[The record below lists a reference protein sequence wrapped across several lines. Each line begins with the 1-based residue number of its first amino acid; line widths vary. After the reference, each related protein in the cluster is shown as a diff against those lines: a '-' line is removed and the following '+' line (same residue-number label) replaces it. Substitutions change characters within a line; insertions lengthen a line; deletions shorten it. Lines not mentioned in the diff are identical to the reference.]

1 MASRYSFFLNILI
14 RSQSTVKTGGG
25 ASMGASG
32 VTSGGASGV
41 ISRGT
46 SGVTSG
52 GISAAAA
59 PYLEGGISVRFSNR
73 AGAGC
78 LEG

>member
-1 MASRYSFFLNILI
+1 
-14 RSQSTVKTGGG
+14 
-25 ASMGASG
+25 MGASG
-32 VTSGGASGV
+32 VTF
-41 ISRGT
+41 RGI

-52 GISAAAA
+52 GTSRVTSGGASAAAA
-59 PYLEGGISVRFSNR
+59 PCEEGGIGVRFGNI